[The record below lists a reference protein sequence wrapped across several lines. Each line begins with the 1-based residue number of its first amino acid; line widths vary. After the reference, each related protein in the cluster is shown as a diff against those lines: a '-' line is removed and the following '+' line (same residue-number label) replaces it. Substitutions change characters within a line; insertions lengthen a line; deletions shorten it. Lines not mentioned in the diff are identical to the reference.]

1 MDPIKPNQELFDIFV
16 HDYLVKRGFSNTA
29 ESFRNEA
36 QIIRAIPPEFDQPP
50 RGILYDVWSYRGSS
64 SQSQVMMAKA
74 PNVAA
79 IMDTTPQIIR
89 EGYSIQHLSRFE
101 SNQMLLSCDF
111 SSDGKIV
118 ASGGL
123 GMKPFICYIET
134 RHFVTMSE
142 GHSFSIL
149 EVRFKPGS
157 TIFATSS
164 ADTTVK
170 VWDAETPARLMST
183 FNGHNGSVISL
194 DFHPSEETL
203 CSSDKN
209 DYIKVWDLERK
220 CMICSSKE
228 GGSKVRFQPVSGKLL
243 AVAKRNVITIL
254 DYQSMGVMYRLQ
266 GHAKDIYSLCWNA
279 TGKIIASVSEDAV
292 RVWSLSLDG
301 QCIYEYLSEEN
312 KLMSIVFH
320 PRHRN
325 VLVVGG
331 YKWMELLILGNGQIR
346 CISAFSCGVSVP
358 GLAACTA
365 NESIATSHKSVVNI
379 WK

>member
-16 HDYLVKRGFSNTA
+16 HDYLVKSGFSNTA

-36 QIIRAIPPEFDQPP
+36 QIIRAIPPEFDQHP
-50 RGILYDVWSYRGSS
+50 RGILYDVWSYRGST
-64 SQSQVMMAKA
+64 SQSQA

-101 SNQMLLSCDF
+101 SNQVLLSCDF

-134 RHFVTMSE
+134 GHFVTMSE
-142 GHSFSIL
+142 AHSFSIL

-170 VWDAETPARLMST
+170 VWDAQTPARLKST

-220 CMICSSKE
+220 CVICSSKE

-254 DYQSMGVMYRLQ
+254 EYFLGNLIVKYRLQ

-279 TGKIIASVSEDAV
+279 TGQTIASVSEDAV

-301 QCIYEYLSEEN
+301 QCLYEYPSKEN
-312 KLMSIVFH
+312 NLMSIVFH

-331 YKWMELLILGNGQIR
+331 YKWMELLILENGQIH
-346 CISAFSCGVSVP
+346 CISTFGSGGKSVP